1 MTCGDKFK
9 ADDIM
14 DGGLDEGLEAGL
26 ELDRDL
32 GIFVV
37 VLPLSVFQISVT
49 RFLLTFLAR
58 KIQN

>member
-1 MTCGDKFK
+1 
-9 ADDIM
+9 M